1 MNLIWG
7 RQPKPNMGKLDFTAT
22 VSKLAQDELGKRQ
35 HYRPVYSLHKY
46 WARRAGSQFR
56 SILLRTLLPDSILFL
71 QDEDGS
77 LSAKSKYFKNFDF
90 KNKVILDPFMGGGTT
105 LIESNRLGCNVI
117 GWDLNP
123 LSWWITREGLKII
136 DVDRLKKYADEVF
149 KVAQNELDDFYK
161 TEIENSNGDLVKAD
175 VMHFFWFREAKCE
188 ICEKEVS
195 LHSRTILNKGL
206 KRNIGISSENPAT
219 TVCLACGD
227 LGEWNGS
234 GDFDC
239 KSCNSKSDPL
249 SKGVSSGSFECCG
262 KKQKVVEN
270 VKKYGRLKERL
281 VAIEYIDPDT
291 KQRLYKSPSKE
302 DLRIIEQGR
311 LLVEANKNKL
321 AIPNSK
327 IPKGDSSKRWLNH
340 QYERYVD
347 VFSDRQILAVNSI
360 LESIKSVIPID
371 DIEYRYSLIT
381 ALSNSL
387 EYNNMM
393 VPYNYPHRKLHH
405 LFTHHALPI
414 TMMPVE
420 NNLLGIEG
428 KGAGTFR
435 NCVTRYLKG
444 KKYCNSPY
452 DKYKNAQNKL
462 ISVDSDERIGATFVD
477 DIDQFGESNASL
489 LRCGD
494 STKLH
499 EHIPDKS
506 VDYVI
511 TDPPYYDS
519 IHYSELANFF
529 YVWMKEFCP
538 EVEFFSRETIDS
550 TKEAIVNKGHNKGAK
565 EYTDLMAG
573 VFSSCHRVLKDDGK
587 LVFTFHHKKIEAWWT
602 IAESLSR
609 AGFCVVN
616 TFAVES
622 EYKVNPH
629 IRDKETLDM
638 DLVLVCEK
646 KNPGNTDP
654 TDIFSELIAKA
665 SEKHNNPNW
674 HYLQFIGLL
683 LTETTRCFD
692 NNSVNFEWFE
702 EMNKKHNSLNH
713 RS

>member
-1 MNLIWG
+1 MSE
-7 RQPKPNMGKLDFTAT
+7 LDFTTT

-56 SILLRTLLPDSILFL
+56 SILLKTLISDSPLFL

-77 LSAKSKYFKNFDF
+77 LSVKSKYFETFDF
-90 KNKVILDPFMGGGTT
+90 KNKIILDPFMGGGTT

-123 LSWWITREGLKII
+123 LSWWITREGLKTI
-136 DVDRLKKYADEVF
+136 DTDKLQKYADAVF
-149 KVAQNELDDFYK
+149 KRAKDEVGEFYK
-161 TEIENSNGDLVKAD
+161 TEIENSSGGLVKAD
-175 VMHFFWFREAKCE
+175 VMHYFWFREAKCE
-188 ICEKEVS
+188 VCEKNVS
-195 LHSRTILNKGL
+195 LHSRAILNKGL
-206 KRNIGISSENPAT
+206 KRNIGISVENPAT
-219 TVCLACGD
+219 TVCLACGE
-227 LGEWNGS
+227 LGEWS
-234 GDFDC
+234 GEGMFEC
-239 KSCNSKSDPL
+239 ECCNSKFDPL
-249 SKGVSSGSFECCG
+249 SKGVSFGSFECCG
-262 KKQKVVEN
+262 KKQTVVEN
-270 VKKYGRLKERL
+270 VKKYGRLKEKL
-281 VAIEYIDPDT
+281 VAIEYLDPET
-291 KQRLYKSPSKE
+291 NARLYKSPSRK
-302 DLRIIEQGR
+302 DLRIIDNCAST
-311 LLVEANKNKL
+311 VKANKKRL
-321 AIPNSK
+321 AMPTSEIPE
-327 IPKGDSSKRWLNH
+327 GDSSARWLNH
-340 QYERYVD
+340 QYEHYSD
-347 VFSDRQILAVNSI
+347 VFSDRQILAINRI
-360 LESIKSVIPID
+360 FESIKLVIPVS

-435 NCVTRYLKG
+435 NCVARYLKG
-444 KKYCNSPY
+444 KKYCNSPF
-452 DKYKNAQNKL
+452 DKYKNVQKKL
-462 ISVDSDERIGATFVD
+462 ISVDTNERIGANFVD
-477 DIDQFGESNASL
+477 EIGQFKESKSSI

-499 EHIPDKS
+499 ESIPEKT
-506 VDYVI
+506 VDFVI

-529 YVWMKEFCP
+529 YVWLKEFCP
-538 EVEFFSRETIDS
+538 EIEFFNPKTIDS

-573 VFSSCHRVLKDDGK
+573 VFSSCQKVLKDDGK
-587 LVFTFHHKKIEAWWT
+587 LVFTFHHKKVEAWWS
-602 IAESLSR
+602 IAESLAR
-609 AGFCVVN
+609 AGFCVVD

-638 DLVLVCEK
+638 DLVLICEK
-646 KNPGNTDP
+646 NHVADKTPDPKKN
-654 TDIFSELIAKA
+654 IFSPLIEMA
-665 SEKHNNPNW
+665 SQNHSNPNW
-674 HYLQFIGLL
+674 HYLQFIGSLL
-683 LTETTRCFD
+683 RETTKCY
-692 NNSVNFEWFE
+692 NNSIVNFTWFS
-702 EMNKKHNSLNH
+702 NLNQQFNTMH
-713 RS
+713 HG